1 MPIKQNSNPTSKEEL
16 EKQKLSNEIE
26 LQRIQIRNQKEFKGW
41 GKRLAHFFEPFK
53 EWGQTVAT
61 LFLGIVGIVF
71 TITNNSNQEKFSKV
85 TMLTQLMANREKS
98 ETDFRQYMFSPLI
111 TQLLN
116 DSLRLE
122 KRFTILQIFQNNFN
136 DLFNSRAMFDVLEQ
150 KAQEKM
156 SGVDSAIGSKIH
168 EKLISLARKTTEDQ
182 ELLIGGEQVIKDN
195 LAQGVVFDTP
205 IGDRD
210 EIHHIIIDVKV
221 ITEISVK
228 ATIKLNPNTDE
239 SIELNNGKPIEISYF
254 DSPLTDNILL
264 PDKHRIAVTLKDI
277 YAVGNQYKA
286 KLKIIHFPAEF
297 ITTGYRPSVKFAK
310 EMLENK

>member
-1 MPIKQNSNPTSKEEL
+1 MSIKENSDPTSKEDL

-26 LQRIQIRNQKEFKGW
+26 LQRIQISNQKEFKGW
-41 GKRLAHFFEPFK
+41 GKRLAHSFEPFK
-53 EWGQTVAT
+53 EWGQTMAT
-61 LFLGIVGIVF
+61 LFLGVVGIIF

-111 TQLLN
+111 TQILN
-116 DSLRLE
+116 DSLQLE
-122 KRFTILQIFQNNFN
+122 KRYTILQIFQNNFN
-136 DLFNSRAMFDVLEQ
+136 DLFNSRAMFDVLDD

-156 SGVDSAIGSKIH
+156 SGVDSAMGGKIH
-168 EKLISLARKTTEDQ
+168 EKLISLARKTNEDQ
-182 ELLIGGEQVIKDN
+182 ELLIGGEQVIKDS
-195 LAQGVVFDTP
+195 LAQGVPFDTL
-205 IGDRD
+205 IGDRN
-210 EIHHIIIDVKV
+210 EIHHIIIEVTEITEMSVKV
-221 ITEISVK
+221 
-228 ATIKLNPNTDE
+228 TIKLNPNTDE

-264 PDKHRIAVTLKDI
+264 PDKHRVAVTLEDI
-277 YAVGNQYKA
+277 HTADKPYKA

-310 EMLENK
+310 EMLEK